1 MRRLVGMM
9 MLACCLAAPVKAQD
23 PSAETLAAARELSAI
38 MTGDTIGQMTTAMSA
53 QIWPT
58 IAQQLSAKVDA
69 ATIAEIRA
77 EFERSLTDFTGEVM
91 KDAPETYARHFTAQE
106 LRDMVAF
113 YKSPSGAKALREM
126 PKVMTDV
133 GARLAPRLQ
142 TLQTGFDARMQAILQ
157 KHGYKN

>member
-1 MRRLVGMM
+1 MRRLVGTM
-9 MLACCLAAPVKAQD
+9 MLACCLAALVRAQD

>member
-142 TLQTGFDARMQAILQ
+142 TLQTGFDACMQAILQ

>member
-1 MRRLVGMM
+1 MKRLVGALV
-9 MLACCLAAPVKAQD
+9 LACCLAAPVRAQE
-23 PSAETLAAARELSAI
+23 PSAETLAAARDLSAI
-38 MTGDTIGQMTTAMSA
+38 MTGDTIAQMTSAMSA

-58 IAQQLSAKVDA
+58 IEQQLSAKVDA
-69 ATIAEIRA
+69 ATIAEIRS
-77 EFERSLTDFTGEVM
+77 EFDRSLKEFTGEVM
-91 KDAPETYARHFTAQE
+91 KDAPDTYARHFTAQE

-133 GARLAPRLQ
+133 ATRLAPRMQ
-142 TLQTGFDARMQAILQ
+142 ALQTGFDTRMQAILQ